1 MPSWVLLLTPD
12 SLGAAELEQE
22 IRLAGYSP
30 RRAPDVPRAE
40 VLLGQ
45 GDEPAAVVIDLAA
58 AGEETLGMITRL
70 TSASRIVAL
79 APDGD
84 GPLARTAD
92 ESGAHVLAR
101 LDAKRGQL
109 SALLERVTKGR
120 S

>member
-1 MPSWVLLLTPD
+1 MPSWVLLLTQD
-12 SLGAAELEQE
+12 SLGAADLEQE

-30 RRAPDVPRAE
+30 RRAPDVERAE

-45 GDEPAAVVIDLAA
+45 GERPAAVVIDLAA
-58 AGEETLGMITRL
+58 SGEGILSALTRMAE
-70 TSASRIVAL
+70 SSRVVAL

-84 GPLARTAD
+84 GALARSAD
-92 ESGAHVLAR
+92 ASGAHVLAR
-101 LDAKRGQL
+101 PDAERGQL